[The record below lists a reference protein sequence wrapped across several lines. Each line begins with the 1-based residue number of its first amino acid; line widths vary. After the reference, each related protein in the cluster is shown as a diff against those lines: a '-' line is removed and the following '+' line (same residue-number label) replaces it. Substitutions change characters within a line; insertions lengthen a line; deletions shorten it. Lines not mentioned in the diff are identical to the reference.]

1 MMSNI
6 TNFGQC
12 TTSHRAQKEGL
23 PPDGALL
30 TTLMMTASRQ
40 GEYAL
45 ALQVRVYVC
54 AGVCVCAGVY

>member
-30 TTLMMTASRQ
+30 TTLMMTAARQ

-45 ALQVRVYVC
+45 ALQVRV
-54 AGVCVCAGVY
+54 